1 LDWTAAAQR
10 VLARC
15 DALAA
20 HSETDEHLT
29 RTFLC
34 EPMRAVHADLKGW
47 MAAAGLAVRVD
58 GVGNLVGRYGSAR
71 EDAPV
76 LVIGSHVD
84 TVRNAGRY
92 DGVLGVLLGLAVLEA
107 LEGRR
112 LPFAVELVGFSEE
125 EGVRFSVPFIGSRG
139 YLGALDDAVLALTDA
154 EGVSVREAI
163 RGFGLDYRPGSPP
176 GEALGF
182 LEVHI
187 EQGPVLEQLG
197 KPLGVVT
204 AIQGGSRAEVTFTG
218 RAGHAGTTPM
228 GLRQDAFVAA
238 AAWALDVEAL
248 ARSALGLVATVGRVE
263 VRPGAI
269 NVIPGEAVLSLD
281 VRHADD
287 AQRLQALAAL
297 RDKAEAVAAAR
308 GVGLAWTELLDQR
321 AVPMDP
327 GLQAL
332 LLEAAPEGTPSLPS
346 GAGHDAMIL
355 AEAMPAAMLFVR
367 SPGGLSHHPDEDVLE
382 GDVAAALETLVRA
395 LELLAA
401 RRA

>member
-1 LDWTAAAQR
+1 MDWTAAARR

-20 HSETDEHLT
+20 HSESGEGLT
-29 RTFLC
+29 RTFLS
-34 EPMRAVHADLKGW
+34 EPMRAVHAELRGW
-47 MAAAGLAVRVD
+47 LAAAGCAVRLD
-58 GVGNLVGRYGSAR
+58 GVGNLVGRYAGA
-71 EDAPV
+71 EPDAPV
-76 LVIGSHVD
+76 LVIGSHLD

-92 DGVLGVLLGLAVLEA
+92 DGALGVLLGLAALEA
-107 LEGRR
+107 LGGRR
-112 LPFAVELVGFSEE
+112 WPFAVDLVGFSEE
-125 EGVRFSVPFIGSRG
+125 EGVRFLVPFIGSRG
-139 YLGALDDAVLALTDA
+139 YLGELDDGMLELADA
-154 EGVSVREAI
+154 EGMSVREAI
-163 RGFGLDYRPGSPP
+163 RAFGLEYGPGSAP
-176 GEALGF
+176 ENAIGF

-204 AIQGGSRAEVTFTG
+204 AIQGSSRAEVSFAG

-228 GLRQDAFVAA
+228 ALRKDAFMAA
-238 AAWALDVEAL
+238 AEWALAVEAL
-248 ARSALGLVATVGRVE
+248 ARSALGLVATVGRAQVE
-263 VRPGAI
+263 PGAA
-269 NVIPGEAVLSLD
+269 NVIPGAAALSLD

-287 AQRLQALAAL
+287 AQRLQAVAAL
-297 RDKAEAVAAAR
+297 RARAGAVAAAR
-308 GVGLAWTELLDQR
+308 GLSFEWSVVLDQR
-321 AVPMDP
+321 AVPMDA
-327 GLQAL
+327 GLQEL

-382 GDVAAALETLVRA
+382 EDVAAALGTLARA

-401 RRA
+401 RHA